1 MTARTTAKTTAA
13 CLAGGAAL
21 AALGYATYAAA
32 AWTHYGHAPRARRT
46 DEEDPILDGF
56 MPLYDIVER
65 HHIKVDAPAD
75 LTLAAARGLDA
86 QDSRIIRAVFKG
98 RELIFGADRDE
109 APPPKGLLAG
119 ALAIGWGVLA
129 DQGHEI
135 VLGAVTRPWEP
146 NPVFRDLLPREFA
159 GFAEPGYVKIAFT
172 LRADPIDEVTSI
184 FRTETRAMATD
195 MDARARF
202 RKYWAIVSPGVT
214 LIRRAML
221 VPLKANAERRF
232 VPAGE
237 FVEPVVS

>member
-1 MTARTTAKTTAA
+1 M
-13 CLAGGAAL
+13 
-21 AALGYATYAAA
+21 
-32 AWTHYGHAPRARRT
+32 
-46 DEEDPILDGF
+46 
-56 MPLYDIVER
+56 
-65 HHIKVDAPAD
+65 
-75 LTLAAARGLDA
+75 
-86 QDSRIIRAVFKG
+86 
-98 RELIFGADRDE
+98 
-109 APPPKGLLAG
+109 LAG

-195 MDARARF
+195 MDARVSF
-202 RKYWAIVSPGVT
+202 RKYWAIVSPGVA

-221 VPLKANAERRF
+221 VPIKANAERQF

-237 FVEPVVS
+237 SVEPVVS

>member
-21 AALGYATYAAA
+21 AALGYAAYAAA
-32 AWTHYGHAPRARRT
+32 AWTHYGHPTRARRS

-56 MPLYDIVER
+56 MPLYDVVER
-65 HHIKVDAPAD
+65 HHIKVDAPAA
-75 LTLAAARGLDA
+75 LTLAAARQLDA
-86 QDSRIIRAVFKG
+86 DDSCIIRAVFKG
-98 RELIFGADRDE
+98 RELMFGADPDA

-195 MDARARF
+195 MDARASF
-202 RKYWAIVSPGVT
+202 RRYWAIVSPGVT

-221 VPLKANAERRF
+221 VPIKANAERQF

-237 FVEPVVS
+237 SVEPVVS